1 MDSGATQRHVA
12 SAAVTH
18 LTELDTR
25 AGAAPAA
32 QDRKTSPIARIL
44 AAVAGAAAV
53 GAMCWSG
60 LNHDVRYCIGGLRA
74 AGRGGIPSSG
84 TFIHRPLAY
93 RWLLSG
99 LDHLTAGPVALRE
112 AWIRLLVVVLTA
124 AVIWWLRSGLARYLP
139 RREATAVAAATGLAL
154 LFAPAW
160 DFLQPE
166 WVAVWLAVAGL
177 AAGTGLRRLRYAAP
191 AAGFLISLVV
201 LVKYTTAPT
210 ALLPLGALIVL
221 DRRRGWWTA
230 VAAAVATP
238 VGFVVAIAV
247 QPREWR
253 WFNELSALNPDGPL
267 QNGLHTA
274 DLGHLIDT
282 VGTEALMNPLVALL
296 PAAVVTLARGA
307 STRRARWAWPLL
319 IAAGVAGVLTA
330 LVIQGQWF
338 QYHLAALPVL
348 AAALWGL
355 ALARYPHRW
364 MVAAALLLG
373 VAVPLLAGQSLAWR
387 SHHAALAFTLVSVVA
402 AGALGAA
409 VRGAQAPPR
418 YAAIVATALALAIP
432 AWPTTPYSYDTRH
445 SSYTALERARDRQ
458 DLGHWLDGVRDRIG
472 ENTPVTYLAFGDVG
486 YLLGNPT
493 HCRYP
498 TPDFL
503 QRTRYDRGITSQA
516 SYRENLR
523 CIGDPTARYA
533 VLDEW
538 WFPLG
543 QVAPEVSA
551 AFRARYDCAAPVAS
565 DPAFH
570 LVICPRR

>member
-1 MDSGATQRHVA
+1 
-12 SAAVTH
+12 
-18 LTELDTR
+18 
-25 AGAAPAA
+25 
-32 QDRKTSPIARIL
+32 
-44 AAVAGAAAV
+44 
-53 GAMCWSG
+53 MCWSG
-60 LNHDVRYCIGGLRA
+60 LNHDVRYCLGGMRA
-74 AGRGGIPSSG
+74 AARGGIPASG

-99 LDHLTAGPVALRE
+99 LDHLTTGPVALRE
-112 AWIRLLVVVLTA
+112 AWIRLLVIALTA
-124 AVIWWLRSGLARYLP
+124 AVVWWLRGGLARYLP
-139 RREATAVAAATGLAL
+139 RREANAVAAATGLAL

-166 WVAVWLAVAGL
+166 WVAVWLAVTAL
-177 AAGTGLRRLRYAAP
+177 AAGTAPRRMRYAVP
-191 AAGFLISLVV
+191 AAGFLISLVA

-210 ALLPLGALIVL
+210 ALLSLGVLIAL

-230 VAAAVATP
+230 AAAAVATP
-238 VGFVVAIAV
+238 AGFLFAIAV

-253 WFNELSALNPDGPL
+253 WFNELSALNPGGPL
-267 QNGLHTA
+267 QNGFHAA

-296 PAAVVTLARGA
+296 PAAVVLLARRA
-307 STRRARWAWPLL
+307 ATRRARWAWPLL
-319 IAAGVAGVLTA
+319 TAAGVAGVLVA
-330 LVIQGQWF
+330 LVVQGQWF

-364 MVAAALLLG
+364 LVDAALLLG
-373 VAVPLLAGQSLAWR
+373 VVVPLLAGQSLTWR
-387 SHHAALAFTLVSVVA
+387 GAHAAVTFTLVSVVA
-402 AGALGAA
+402 AAALGTAS
-409 VRGAQAPPR
+409 RTAQAPPR
-418 YAAIVATALALAIP
+418 YAAAIATVLALAIP

-445 SSYTALERARDRQ
+445 SSYTALERAQARD
-458 DLGHWLDGVRDRIG
+458 DLGHWLDGVRGRIG
-472 ENTPVTYLAFGDVG
+472 PDTPVAYLAFGDVG

-503 QRTRYDRGITSQA
+503 QRTRYDPDIASQA

-533 VLDEW
+533 VLDTW

-551 AFRARYDCAAPVAS
+551 AVRARYDCSAPLAADA
-565 DPAFH
+565 AFH

>member
-1 MDSGATQRHVA
+1 
-12 SAAVTH
+12 
-18 LTELDTR
+18 
-25 AGAAPAA
+25 
-32 QDRKTSPIARIL
+32 
-44 AAVAGAAAV
+44 
-53 GAMCWSG
+53 MCWSG
-60 LNHDVRYCIGGLRA
+60 LNHDVRYCLGGMRA
-74 AGRGGIPSSG
+74 AGRGGIPASG

-99 LDHLTAGPVALRE
+99 LDHLTTGPVALRE
-112 AWIRLLVVVLTA
+112 AWIRLLVIALTA
-124 AVIWWLRSGLARYLP
+124 AVVWWLRSGLARYLP
-139 RREATAVAAATGLAL
+139 RREADAVAAATGLAL

-166 WVAVWLAVAGL
+166 WVAVWLAVAAL
-177 AAGTGLRRLRYAAP
+177 AAATGPRRMRYAVP
-191 AAGFLISLVV
+191 AAGVLIALVV
-201 LVKYTTAPT
+201 LVKYITAPT
-210 ALLPLGALIVL
+210 ALLPLGALIAL

-238 VGFVVAIAV
+238 AGFVLAIAV

-253 WFNELSALNPDGPL
+253 WFNELSALNPGTPL
-267 QNGLHTA
+267 QNGLHLS
-274 DLGHLIDT
+274 DLAHLVDT

-296 PAAVVTLARGA
+296 PAAVLLLTRGA
-307 STRRARWAWPLL
+307 ETRRARRAWPLL
-319 IAAGVAGVLTA
+319 TATAVAGVLVA
-330 LVIQGQWF
+330 LVAQGQWF

-348 AAALWGL
+348 SATLWGL
-355 ALARYPHRW
+355 ALARYPYRW
-364 MVAAALLLG
+364 TVAAALLLG

-387 SHHAALAFTLVSVVA
+387 GAHAALAFTLMAVVA
-402 AGALGAA
+402 AAALGTSF
-409 VRGAQAPPR
+409 RMAQAPPR
-418 YAAIVATALALAIP
+418 YAAAVATVLALAIP

-445 SSYTALERARDRQ
+445 SSFTALERARTRQ
-458 DLGHWLDGVRDRIG
+458 ELGQWLEGVRARIG
-472 ENTPVTYLAFGDVG
+472 PDTPVTYLAFGDVG

-503 QRTRYDRGITSQA
+503 QRTRYDRGITSQT

-523 CIGDPTARYA
+523 CLDDPTARYA
-533 VLDEW
+533 VLDTG

-551 AFRARYDCAAPVAS
+551 AVRARYDCAAPLATDS
-565 DPAFH
+565 AFH

>member
-1 MDSGATQRHVA
+1 
-12 SAAVTH
+12 VTH
-18 LTELDTR
+18 IAALGAR
-25 AGAAPAA
+25 AGTDPAA
-32 QDRKTSPIARIL
+32 QNRRISLAPRLL
-44 AAVAGAAAV
+44 AAVAGGAAV
-53 GAMCWSG
+53 VSMCWSG
-60 LNHDVRYCIGGLRA
+60 LNHDVRYCLGGMQA
-74 AGRGGIPSSG
+74 AGRGGIPASG

-99 LDHLTAGPVALRE
+99 LDHLTTGPVALRE
-112 AWIRLLVVVLTA
+112 AWIRLLVIALTA

-139 RREATAVAAATGLAL
+139 RREAAAVAAATGLAL

-166 WVAVWLAVAGL
+166 WIAVWLAVAALGV
-177 AAGTGLRRLRYAAP
+177 GTGLRRMRYAVP

-210 ALLPLGALIVL
+210 ALLPLGALIAL

-230 VAAAVATP
+230 AAAAVATP
-238 VGFVVAIAV
+238 AGFAFAIAV

-253 WFNELSALNPDGPL
+253 WANEMSALNGGPL
-267 QNGLHTA
+267 QTGLHAA

-282 VGTEALMNPLVALL
+282 VGTEALMNPLVALM
-296 PAAVVTLARGA
+296 PAAVVLLARSTA
-307 STRRARWAWPLL
+307 TRRARWAWPLAT
-319 IAAGVAGVLTA
+319 AAGVAGVLAA
-330 LVIQGQWF
+330 LIVQGQWF
-338 QYHLAALPVL
+338 QYHLAALVPL
-348 AAALWGL
+348 SAALWGL

-364 MVAAALLLG
+364 TVAAALLLG

-387 SHHAALAFTLVSVVA
+387 GAHAALAFTLVSMA
-402 AGALGAA
+402 AAAALAA
-409 VRGAQAPPR
+409 AFRTGQAPPQHVTAI
-418 YAAIVATALALAIP
+418 AAVLALAIP

-445 SSYTALERARDRQ
+445 SSYTALERARTRQ
-458 DLGHWLDGVRDRIG
+458 DLGHWLNGVRDRIG
-472 ENTPVTYLAFGDVG
+472 PDTPVTYLAFGDVG

-503 QRTRYDRGITSQA
+503 QRTRYDRGITNQT
-516 SYRENLR
+516 SYHENLR
-523 CIGDPTARYA
+523 CLDDPTARYA
-533 VLDEW
+533 VLDTW
-538 WFPLG
+538 WFPLR

-551 AFRARYDCAAPVAS
+551 AVRARYDCAAPLAT
-565 DPAFH
+565 DPSFH